1 MREGLRTSWIAG
13 RRAALLG
20 LLWFALVGPDVEALL
35 PGLLAVGAATWLSL
49 RLLPPISALR
59 AWRILVMLPPFLWR
73 SIVGGVDVARRAFH
87 PRLPLKPGWVEAP
100 SHLGGGGRAV
110 LGGGFSLMPGTLVA
124 GTRRGHLLVHCL
136 DTSQPVLRA
145 VADDE
150 AALTRA
156 IPPAEAPPR

>member
-13 RRAALLG
+13 RRGLLLG
-20 LLWFALVGPDVEALL
+20 LLWFVLVGPDPAALL

-49 RLLPPISALR
+49 RLLPPVSALR
-59 AWRILVMLPPFLWR
+59 AWRLALMLPPFLWR
-73 SIVGGVDVARRAFH
+73 SLVGGVDVARRAFH

-100 SHLGGGGRAV
+100 CRLGGGGRAV

-124 GTRRGHLLVHCL
+124 GTRRGQLLVHCL

-150 AALTRA
+150 AALARA